1 MKIKAI
7 AFDIDGTLTSA
18 NRSLDCRAVERIQH
32 LDIPVILATG
42 NVFCFANAAA
52 NLIGTPG
59 IIIAENGGIITPG
72 FGAETIMGGD
82 RDECYRAYDA
92 LIDAGF
98 DIEILDPELRK
109 TEIALLRNFDADE
122 ATRYVTDF
130 DVEIVDTKFAIH
142 IKSNKV
148 NKGTGLAIVSEKLG
162 IGLDK
167 MAAVGDSHNDTP
179 MIQVAGF
186 GGAVANS
193 HPDLVAAVDYVAK
206 ESYGGGVVEILD
218 YLGL

>member
-1 MKIKAI
+1 MKIEAI

-52 NLIGTPG
+52 NLIGTTG

-92 LIDAGF
+92 LIGAGF

-122 ATRYVTDF
+122 ASRYVSDF

-148 NKGTGLAIVSEKLG
+148 NKGTGLTTVSEKLG
-162 IGLDK
+162 IGLE
-167 MAAVGDSHNDTP
+167 MIAAVGDSHNDTP
-179 MIQVAGF
+179 MIQVVGF

-193 HPDLVAAVDYVAK
+193 HPDLVAAADYVAK
-206 ESYGGGVVEILD
+206 ASYGGGVVEILD

>member
-1 MKIKAI
+1 MKIEAI

-18 NRSLDCRAVERIQH
+18 DRSLDCRAVERIQK
-32 LDIPVILATG
+32 LEIPVILATG
-42 NVFCFANAAA
+42 NVFCFTNAAA
-52 NLIGTPG
+52 NLIGTTG

-72 FGAETIMGGD
+72 FGAETIVGGD

-98 DIEILDPELRK
+98 DVEILDPELRK
-109 TEIALLRNFDADE
+109 TEIALLRNFDTDE
-122 ATRYVTDF
+122 ATRYVSDF

-142 IKSNKV
+142 IKSKKV
-148 NKGTGLAIVSEKLG
+148 NKGIALSIVSEKLG

-167 MAAVGDSHNDTP
+167 IAAVGDSHNDTP

-186 GGAVANS
+186 GAAVANS
-193 HPDLVAAVDYVAK
+193 HPDLVAAADYVAK